1 MVRGRASAISLVIAQ
16 AEPILETLYVQCAA
30 SEYSDL
36 NLHRIGDVIR
46 VEQVPENRRC
56 QAAQAVLRPSIYPD
70 DLPPELQD
78 PSTAG
83 SRPMRSGGT
92 TLWLLMRVS
101 APLT

>member
-16 AEPILETLYVQCAA
+16 AEPVLETLYVQCAA

-56 QAAQAVLRPSIYPD
+56 QEW
-70 DLPPELQD
+70 PPPVPVPGIVCPLVTSLGSE
-78 PSTAG
+78 AG
-83 SRPMRSGGT
+83 PGG
-92 TLWLLMRVS
+92 RC
-101 APLT
+101 